1 VARIRLP
8 VGPNPDQP
16 PSPAADRPI
25 FRTRHRLTHKREFD
39 AVYNGKARKS
49 PPNPHSPG
57 AAFTVFAIPNTL
69 GHCRLGLSVGKRIGN
84 APQRNAFKR
93 RIREAFRLARPRW
106 DSAPAPMGLDLVV
119 NALPHEPG
127 SLDHYEQ
134 MLTWCVDE
142 LRALHA
148 KRTSRTKRGELRNAP
163 SSTDPSDAP

>member
-1 VARIRLP
+1 M
-8 VGPNPDQP
+8 
-16 PSPAADRPI
+16 
-25 FRTRHRLTHKREFD
+25 
-39 AVYNGKARKS
+39 YNGKARKS

-93 RIREAFRLARPRW
+93 RVREAFRLARPRW
-106 DSAPAPMGLDLVV
+106 DAAPAAMGLDLVV

-127 SLDHYEQ
+127 SLDHYQQ

-142 LRALHA
+142 LRALHL
-148 KRTSRTKRGELRNAP
+148 KRTNRSKRCESKDNLSSRDAN
-163 SSTDPSDAP
+163 DAP